1 MCVHHLVRVDR
12 GSRDDPL
19 PPAVT
24 FHLAAEGFNDVSA
37 NTEGIVSLCSSFC
50 FVCFVLLSF
59 PPFFLVANEYFLI
72 LHFNLCVCHLEK
84 SVHAGKK
91 KKKKQNKKQKPI
103 HEITFVLTF
112 RKEQPCLFYYIIK
125 HDLLV
130 YVGLHI

>member
-50 FVCFVLLSF
+50 FVLCCFVLLSF

-91 KKKKQNKKQKPI
+91 KKKTEQKTKANSRNHI
-103 HEITFVLTF
+103 CFNIQKRTALSFL
-112 RKEQPCLFYYIIK
+112 LYY
-125 HDLLV
+125 
-130 YVGLHI
+130 

>member
-91 KKKKQNKKQKPI
+91 KKKNRTKNKSQFTKS
-103 HEITFVLTF
+103 H
-112 RKEQPCLFYYIIK
+112 LF
-125 HDLLV
+125 
-130 YVGLHI
+130 

>member
-50 FVCFVLLSF
+50 FVLFCFVLLSF

-72 LHFNLCVCHLEK
+72 LHFNLCV
-84 SVHAGKK
+84 
-91 KKKKQNKKQKPI
+91 
-103 HEITFVLTF
+103 
-112 RKEQPCLFYYIIK
+112 
-125 HDLLV
+125 
-130 YVGLHI
+130 